1 MRQGCDISP
10 RFVLN
15 LILLNSFTSRS
26 NDIFI
31 VDIVANRFY
40 GLPNH
45 SRRGRVTVIMVCLT
59 VFFSPS
65 LFISFRLPV
74 QVFVRSYRR
83 GCLVVFHS
91 DHHLLIYCQPGRLS
105 DSGKDGLAHRKCRGL
120 GQADRNCLWDTGL
133 WIHQGILQGKHR
145 KFAIPTFSFKSRTND
160 EKTTGDKFLLIKI
173 TLH

>member
-26 NDIFI
+26 NDISI

-59 VFFSPS
+59 VFFPPLS
-65 LFISFRLPV
+65 LHIVSVACPGLC
-74 QVFVRSYRR
+74 QVVS
-83 GCLVVFHS
+83 
-91 DHHLLIYCQPGRLS
+91 
-105 DSGKDGLAHRKCRGL
+105 
-120 GQADRNCLWDTGL
+120 
-133 WIHQGILQGKHR
+133 
-145 KFAIPTFSFKSRTND
+145 
-160 EKTTGDKFLLIKI
+160 
-173 TLH
+173 